1 MLIDKT
7 EIAKHRELSRGVRD
21 DKINP
26 YIQDAEMLD
35 LKPLIGSE
43 LFYDMS
49 ENRTDAKYVALLEPV
64 EYKHQGLNKVLSLF
78 AYARYVLFGS
88 FTDTAFGF
96 VQKSTQDSQ
105 PVGNE
110 FKRNIHTKDK
120 QAAMSYLSEVIK
132 YIEDNKSDYPLWGKD
147 CIKRGSGNVKISK
160 ITR

>member
-7 EIAKHRELSRGVRD
+7 EISKHRELSRGVRD

-35 LKPLIGSE
+35 LKPLLGSD
-43 LFYDMS
+43 LFYDMV
-49 ENRTDAKYVALLEPV
+49 ENATDPKYVALLEPV
-64 EYKHQGLNKVLSLF
+64 DYKHTGLNKVLSLF

-110 FKRNIHTKDK
+110 FKRNIHTKDR
-120 QAAMSYLSEVIK
+120 QAAMTYFSDVVR
-132 YIEDNKSDYPLWGKD
+132 YIEENKSDYPLWGKN
-147 CIKRGSGNVKISK
+147 CGVRSVGNIKISK